1 MPYPPR
7 VKFLAY
13 ELDRACWRSY
23 SGQPKEFKR
32 EMDARRTAAL
42 KRAETINARPYPFA
56 LSATSA
62 RASASLAAAIRA
74 VVERHGVGRAREILR
89 TIAPGAM
96 KVTDIPDEKWP
107 EMHQKFLD
115 ALNPKPETFDM
126 GTLKLIM
133 MLHFATYVEPF
144 APEDRRTSGAYT
156 KYVRELLAEGLIER
170 PTEAQRK
177 EHKGWAY
184 KATAKGYVY
193 VEALKAV
200 PYPVPAAP
208 QWVMPSK

>member
-23 SGQPKEFKR
+23 SGKPKEFKR

-56 LSATSA
+56 QTSRLTVGAAT
-62 RASASLAAAIRA
+62 RAAIRA

-89 TIAPGAM
+89 TIAPGAT
-96 KVTDIPDEKWP
+96 KITDIPDEKWP

-115 ALNPKPETFDM
+115 ALKPKPEIFDM

-133 MLHFATYVEPF
+133 MLHFATF
-144 APEDRRTSGAYT
+144 AGPLTPEERRTSAAYT
-156 KYVRELLAEGLIER
+156 KYVKELLAEGMIER

-177 EHKGWAY
+177 EHPGWAY
-184 KATAKGYVY
+184 KATAKGRVY

-208 QWVMPSK
+208 QWVMPPK